1 MDEAELKLTSF
12 PHEAYNTADSD
23 RICVQALGCPDTLA
37 VKNSLKQAKD
47 KLLRRSFEWVL
58 QNPSYLS
65 WRDGND
71 VCLLWIKGGAG
82 KGKTMMSI
90 GLIETLCQEQIA
102 GRSAVVTYFF
112 CQNDN
117 NELNTIASVIKGLI
131 FRLIDQRDEAKGS
144 LRRRWDSKNNRFT
157 QDLHSWRAL
166 WGIFLE
172 MLDRC
177 DCSKVYII
185 VDALDECRDDE
196 RDMDEFLKSIVR
208 NGADCPS
215 KVKWILTSRPLD
227 TAERHLV
234 AGHER
239 MQVSLELN
247 SEAVSEA
254 VRFYISYRVEEL
266 SLLQRYGEEMK
277 RDVETGL
284 TEKAQGTFLWV
295 SLVCKRLESICRDEA
310 LSTIESLPQGLPALY
325 DKVFNQ
331 LTTGEPDIVR
341 KSVRLL
347 QVMMLVYRP
356 LDLEE
361 VGSVT
366 NLTEGEDFIKGLV
379 HRCAS
384 FINLQGNSIHF
395 VHQSARDYLGGESGR
410 LMDESH
416 EHIGHNDIVQSC
428 LSYLS
433 KRLKVNI
440 MDLPRPDSTRE
451 SPKQLKNDRNHTA
464 LASLGY
470 AAIYWAAHLFGE
482 HIWVADLK
490 IPDNYLAQRHVS
502 TVEGAVI
509 TFLHTKMLEWLECLS
524 LLGKIPMAYKALS
537 ALQTIAQVSIAKLM
551 KDYTSN

>member
-1 MDEAELKLTSF
+1 M
-12 PHEAYNTADSD
+12 
-23 RICVQALGCPDTLA
+23 
-37 VKNSLKQAKD
+37 KNSLKQAKD
-47 KLLRRSFEWVL
+47 KLLRQSFEWVL
-58 QNPSYLS
+58 QNPQYLS

-90 GLIETLCQEQIA
+90 GLIETLCQEQDA
-102 GRSAVVTYFF
+102 DRSTVVTYFF

-131 FRLIDQRDEAKGS
+131 FRLTDQRDKANDC
-144 LRRRWDSKNNRFT
+144 LRRRWDFQNNRFT
-157 QDLHSWRAL
+157 EDVKSWRAL
-166 WGIFLE
+166 WGVFLE

-177 DCSKVYII
+177 DCSKVYIL

-208 NGADCPS
+208 NGADRPS
-215 KVKWILTSRPLD
+215 KIKWILTSRPLD

-234 AGHER
+234 AGNER

-254 VRFYISYRVEEL
+254 VKYFISYRVEEL
-266 SLLQRYGEEMK
+266 SLLQRYGDQLK
-277 RDVETGL
+277 RDIETEL
-284 TEKAQGTFLWV
+284 TGKAQGTFLWV
-295 SLVCKRLESICRDEA
+295 SLVCKRLEAVCRDEV
-310 LSTIESLPQGLPALY
+310 LSTIESMPQGLPAFY
-325 DKVFNQ
+325 DKVFDQ
-331 LTTGEPDIVR
+331 LTKGEPNIVR

-347 QVMMLVYRP
+347 EVMMLVYRP

-366 NLTEGEDFIKGLV
+366 NLTDEDDLIKGLV

-395 VHQSARDYLGGESGR
+395 VHQSTRDYLSGR
-410 LMDESH
+410 LAREH
-416 EHIGHNDIVQSC
+416 EKFGHNDIVQSC

-440 MDLPRPDSTRE
+440 MELPRPDSTRE
-451 SPKQLKNDRNHTA
+451 SLKQIKDEKKHTA
-464 LASLGY
+464 LAGLGY
-470 AAIYWAAHLFGE
+470 AAIFWATHLLAE
-482 HIWVADLK
+482 HHWVADLK
-490 IPDNYLAQRHVS
+490 ISGSYVAREHVS
-502 TVEGAVI
+502 TVEGAVMA
-509 TFLHTKMLEWLECLS
+509 FLHTKTLEWLECIS
-524 LLGKIPMAYKALS
+524 LLGKIPMAKTAL
-537 ALQTIAQVSIAKLM
+537 LQLKMIAQVSIAKLM
-551 KDYTSN
+551 VEHITDYITKEPFFPVEDCGRRYTFLFSPHCHNKEIPITNL